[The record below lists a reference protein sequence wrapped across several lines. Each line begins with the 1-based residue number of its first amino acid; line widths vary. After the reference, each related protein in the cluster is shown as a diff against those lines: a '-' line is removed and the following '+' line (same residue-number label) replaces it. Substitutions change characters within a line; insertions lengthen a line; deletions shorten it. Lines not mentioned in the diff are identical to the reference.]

1 VHCDGWVRV
10 GVAKRELARRRGFVN
25 VHAGSTNSASSYL
38 KIAGKTR
45 ATKSGLA
52 AGSGKDDADYG

>member
-1 VHCDGWVRV
+1 MRF

-25 VHAGSTNSASSYL
+25 VHADSTYSASSYL

-52 AGSGKDDADYG
+52 VGSGKDDADYG

>member
-1 VHCDGWVRV
+1 MRFGL
-10 GVAKRELARRRGFVN
+10 AKRELARRRGFVN
-25 VHAGSTNSASSYL
+25 VHADWTYSASSYL

-52 AGSGKDDADYG
+52 AGSGKGDADYG

>member
-1 VHCDGWVRV
+1 
-10 GVAKRELARRRGFVN
+10 VN
-25 VHAGSTNSASSYL
+25 VHADLTYSASSYL

-52 AGSGKDDADYG
+52 AGSGKGDADCG